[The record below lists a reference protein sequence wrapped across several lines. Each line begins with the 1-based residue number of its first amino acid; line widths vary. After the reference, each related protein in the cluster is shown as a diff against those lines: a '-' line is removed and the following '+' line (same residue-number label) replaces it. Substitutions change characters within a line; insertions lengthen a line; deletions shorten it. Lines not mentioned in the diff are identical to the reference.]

1 MNKTR
6 LFQLLSFGLL
16 FMFSACQ
23 AAGQPLSAAMFRPGD
38 TIDGMSLGTGA
49 ADAPPLWAFCSGS
62 QESNHIKTFN
72 CRAPMLPTLAIGNIF
87 ILADGALANLDWS
100 ELVWELSIDDQAVDL
115 ESFGTFEYLMPTMPQ
130 SRSSIREVFKKFTA
144 WNVVLT
150 NLNPGEHTLRFLAQS
165 ETDSY
170 TWFVNL
176 VIESADG
183 VDVSSG
189 HNSEKILS
197 PRHRAAM

>member
-16 FMFSACQ
+16 FMISACQ

-38 TIDGMSLGTGA
+38 TIDGMSLATGA